1 MGRLKYKNEYMQ
13 QTKQMHNGMEEF
25 AELHIPSKNN
35 DRIVYLSGEVNEY
48 SISNVISE
56 LLSMAN
62 DNPAK
67 PIYLVIS
74 TYGGS
79 IDEMFSLYDTIKF
92 LPCPVFT
99 IGLGKVMSAGVLLLC
114 SGQKGKRMI
123 GKNARVMIH
132 PISSLLYGNI
142 FSQLHEMKE
151 SQRLQTLLTDS
162 LVKESKIT
170 KEELEKIMQSG
181 YDYYLDPE
189 KAVELGIADLIIGQ

>member
-1 MGRLKYKNEYMQ
+1 MGRNRHKNEYAQ
-13 QTKQMHNGMEEF
+13 QGRQMHNGMEEF
-25 AELHIPSKNN
+25 AELHIPARNN

-56 LLSMAN
+56 LLALAN
-62 DNPAK
+62 ENPAK

-92 LPCPVFT
+92 LPCPVYT

-123 GKNARVMIH
+123 GRNARVMIH

-142 FSQLHEMKE
+142 FNQLHEIKE
-151 SQRLQTLLTDS
+151 SQRLQDLLTDS
-162 LVKESKIT
+162 LVRESKMS
-170 KEELEKIMQSG
+170 KEELEKIMKCG
-181 YDYYLDPE
+181 HDYYLDPD
-189 KAVELGIADLIIGQ
+189 KTVELGLADIIIGQ